1 MSLIYLLGSSLWAH
15 LSFAGM
21 ENIGD
26 PIPHIMNPDGGV
38 VDLAM
43 MEAAFLAG
51 EDFERLLLG
60 ADGFVKLLR
69 DLDRDLLVARAMQQQ
84 ERAGHLLH
92 DAVELEVFQF
102 FERRG
107 AVVDAEHPLQM
118 L

>member
-21 ENIGD
+21 ENVGD
-26 PIPHIMNPDGGV
+26 PIPHIMNADGGV

-60 ADGFVKLLR
+60 SDRLVKFLR
-69 DLDRDLLVARAMQQQ
+69 DLERDLLVALAVQQE

-92 DAVELEVFQF
+92 DAVEPEAFQLF
-102 FERRG
+102 QRRR
-107 AVVDAEHPLQM
+107 AVVDA
-118 L
+118 